1 MTWQI
6 NLLLLYMYS
15 FSEHI
20 RRFSRRPK
28 AILHQIGLGALVVL
42 LTACQ
47 TATPTSTPPDFFSTD
62 AQTPQA
68 SATVTEPA
76 VPTVDTALSTQAP
89 VLPGLSPTSLVTLTP
104 ETLLFINPTQEP
116 IPVASWRPPLY
127 PDPWA
132 PTLFDHFYFSS
143 PIAANEINT
152 PVQDYRYGGVFFE
165 DIVHTGV
172 DIPAPKGTPILAAG
186 PGTVLWADYG
196 VFQGGYDITDPYGLA
211 VAIVHDYGYQNQAL
225 YTIYG
230 HMNEVNVVEG
240 QHVETGDIL
249 GLVGETGRVT
259 GPHLH
264 FEVRIGENSFFSTRN
279 PELWLVPP
287 TGYGI
292 IAGRMMDTADQPI
305 YDQQIIITDPAHE
318 QNWFAW
324 SYGKTAVNSDPY
336 YKENLLIG
344 DLPAGSYLLRAAF
357 GGVNFSIPI
366 EVQAG
371 RVNYFTFHGYL
382 GFSLEPPVAPGADF
396 TPAPLNT
403 PIP

>member
-1 MTWQI
+1 MTPDKPSNMHALGEQ
-6 NLLLLYMYS
+6 
-15 FSEHI
+15 FQ
-20 RRFSRRPK
+20 RFSRWLRQIQRLLPVAGL
-28 AILHQIGLGALVVL
+28 AIVF
-42 LTACQ
+42 TACQ
-47 TATPTSTPPDFFSTD
+47 SPQPIATMLPSTPTYMQVPK
-62 AQTPQA
+62 A
-68 SATVTEPA
+68 SATITEPA
-76 VPTVDTALSTQAP
+76 LPTIGISSSTQSPPSP
-89 VLPGLSPTSLVTLTP
+89 VLSPTPLATITP
-104 ETLLFINPTQEP
+104 ETLLFTDPTDGP
-116 IPVASWRPPLY
+116 LPVSSWRPPLY

-211 VAIVHDYGYQNQAL
+211 VTIVHDFGYQNQAL
-225 YTIYG
+225 YTVYG
-230 HMNEVNVVEG
+230 HMDEVNVIEG
-240 QHVETGDIL
+240 QHVETGDLL

-264 FEVRIGENSFFSTRN
+264 FEVRIGENSFFTTRN

-305 YDQQIIITDPAHE
+305 YDQQIIVTDPTHE

-336 YKENLLIG
+336 YQENLLIG

-366 EVQAG
+366 EVRAG
-371 RVNYFTFHGYL
+371 MVNYFTFHGFF
-382 GFSLEPPVAPGADF
+382 GFSLAPPLAPGADF
-396 TPAPLNT
+396 TPAPLGAS
-403 PIP
+403 IP